1 MSNSQISV
9 LVVFANPRGTS
20 PLRLGTEDRV
30 IRESIKLSRYRDNI
44 SLKTCPASTI
54 HDLRRALLE
63 DEFQIVHI
71 SGHGTDTGLVLEDE
85 LGGQYVVPQQALA
98 DLFQSYSP
106 PLKCVILNA
115 CFSLSQGQLTSL
127 GVPFTVAMEGSI
139 SDNAAIEFS
148 RGFYDA
154 IGAGRD
160 IDFAYEEGCRTV
172 KLAAPNTQFVS
183 QILKDT
189 TKLQVQDEFATIA
202 KSDLVIR
209 VERVV
214 FIHEPKPLLWQ
225 NIEEKS
231 RTVMKALYERVLHLG
246 YTPDT
251 FFCCDEDSTIVQYR
265 AIPPQYFQ
273 ELKKAVD
280 TILCEYLVTVTWREN
295 KNIGFNLS
303 IRLGKDIGR

>member
-9 LVVFANPRGTS
+9 LVIFANPRGTS
-20 PLRLGTEDRV
+20 PLRLGTEDRA

-44 SLKTCPASTI
+44 LLKTCHASTI

-71 SGHGTDTGLVLEDE
+71 SGHSTDTGLVLEDE

-98 DLFQSYSP
+98 DLFQAYSP
-106 PLKCVILNA
+106 PIRCVILNA

-139 SDNAAIEFS
+139 SDSAAIEFS

-172 KLAAPNTQFVS
+172 KLAAPNSRFVS
-183 QILKDT
+183 QILADT
-189 TKLQVQDEFATIA
+189 TKIQAQDEFATIA
-202 KSDLVIR
+202 KSDLLIR
-209 VERVV
+209 VEDVI
-214 FIHEPKPLLWQ
+214 FIREPKPLLWQ
-225 NIEEKS
+225 NIEKKS
-231 RTVMKALYERVLHLG
+231 ETVMKALYERILYLG

-251 FFCCDEDSTIVQYR
+251 FTCCDQDSTIVLYR
-265 AIPPQYFQ
+265 AIPLQYFQ

-280 TILCEYLVTVTWREN
+280 AILCEHLVTVTWREK
-295 KNIGFNLS
+295 KNMGFNLLVE
-303 IRLGKDIGR
+303 LGKDIGR